1 MPAAF
6 LHGVETITLDRSPR
20 PVQQARSAVIGVV
33 GIAPAG
39 PVNQPTLLLSPADA
53 AQFGKAYAGFS
64 LPQALEDIFASG
76 AATVIAVNVADPAL
90 TAHKTTIASELA
102 TMDVSGQVKTTKP
115 AISALTV
122 KGQSGTPTY
131 VLDTDYTVDLASG
144 TITRKAGGAIAAG
157 ATVQLGF
164 AYLDPIKPTAADIIG
179 TVDVNGVRSGL
190 KVLYNT
196 FNLYGFDAKIL
207 IAPGYASTAT
217 VSAELI
223 NLANALDAVA
233 YVAAPVGTT
242 YTQAIAGRG
251 PSGTIN
257 FYTSSDR
264 VRLFYPHVSL
274 FNSMTG
280 GTRMT
285 GMDAVAA
292 GMRAALDV
300 REGFHWDLSNNE
312 IPGVLGL
319 ERVLTA
325 RYNDPQSETNLLNAS
340 GITTVFA
347 SYGTGYR
354 IWGTRNASFPASSGL
369 RTFEAV
375 RRTQIAIDES
385 IRYSGAQYLGRPIN
399 QGLIDAIVESVN
411 GYGRVLIQREALLG
425 FLAWYDP
432 ARNTAATLA
441 NGQLIISYKFT
452 PPPPLERLTFESELT
467 SEYMINLRA
476 A

>member
-90 TAHKTTIASELA
+90 MAHKTTIAAETGTL
-102 TMDVSGQVKTTKP
+102 DVSGKVKTSKP

-122 KGQSGTPTY
+122 KNQAGTTTY
-131 VLDTDYTVDLASG
+131 VLDTDYTADLASG
-144 TITRKAGGAIAAG
+144 EITRVASGAIPAG
-157 ATVQLGF
+157 ATLQWGF
-164 AYLDPIKPTAADIIG
+164 AYLDPTKPTAVDIIG

-233 YVAAPVGTT
+233 YVSAPVGTT
-242 YTQAIAGRG
+242 YTQAITGRG

-257 FYTSSDR
+257 FYTSATACGCS
-264 VRLFYPHVSL
+264 
-274 FNSMTG
+274 
-280 GTRMT
+280 
-285 GMDAVAA
+285 
-292 GMRAALDV
+292 
-300 REGFHWDLSNNE
+300 
-312 IPGVLGL
+312 IP
-319 ERVLTA
+319 T
-325 RYNDPQSETNLLNAS
+325 
-340 GITTVFA
+340 
-347 SYGTGYR
+347 
-354 IWGTRNASFPASSGL
+354 
-369 RTFEAV
+369 
-375 RRTQIAIDES
+375 
-385 IRYSGAQYLGRPIN
+385 
-399 QGLIDAIVESVN
+399 
-411 GYGRVLIQREALLG
+411 
-425 FLAWYDP
+425 
-432 ARNTAATLA
+432 
-441 NGQLIISYKFT
+441 
-452 PPPPLERLTFESELT
+452 
-467 SEYMINLRA
+467 
-476 A
+476 